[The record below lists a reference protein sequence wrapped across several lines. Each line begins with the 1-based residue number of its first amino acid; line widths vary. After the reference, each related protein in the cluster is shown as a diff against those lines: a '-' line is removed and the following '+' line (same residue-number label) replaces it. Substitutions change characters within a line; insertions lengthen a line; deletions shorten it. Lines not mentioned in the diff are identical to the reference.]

1 MTTTTA
7 TLEAALRYAARGWPV
22 FPIAA
27 GQKMPKA
34 GTHGHLDATTDPDTI
49 RGWFAGKPHLNVGMA
64 TGQAAGVWVLDVD
77 AKTGGAETLMDW
89 SSEGLDVPETMLQ
102 KTGGGGRQYFF
113 TNPAGLVVRCN
124 AGIIGSGIDIRGCGG
139 YVVLPPSKRTGGGAY
154 SWLDERDPVDAPPW
168 LIGKI
173 AAGGAAV
180 TAGDPLELS
189 TESVVVTTLADHS
202 GAAEG
207 TRRADACRLVGCEI
221 VRGTPPE
228 RIVMEAIAWSKR
240 CRPPMPL
247 DEIGTVLE
255 SLLRKE
261 DAKQD
266 DSIAAVADG
275 DEYDADLEGLVLRCP
290 QWPARPAVMLEHG
303 VVGDLMRRVEHET
316 ESDPVAMATTF
327 LVCLGNVI
335 GRSPHA
341 MVDGTRHGINLFAS
355 IVGGTGEGRKGTSLG
370 VVRAVMREVDPDWVK
385 FCRTPNLTSGE
396 GLIDRVRDPVFR
408 MMPKKGS
415 KTGEVEEVMVETGV
429 DDKRLLC
436 TIEEL
441 AGTMRAGKSERS
453 TLFQTMREAWDGS
466 DLATMSKNSRRTAT
480 EPHVSIV
487 AHITPEELNKLQTDA
502 DIYGGSWNRLLWI
515 VSKRARLRPHGG
527 DFDDL
532 AALQRQVL
540 EVVAHGQSIGR
551 MRRSREADRLWEAE
565 YYRRASS
572 RSGGVLG
579 AIIGRAEPQILRLA
593 MLAALCRRGA
603 TVERDDLAAALD
615 LWRYVEQSV
624 RMVFAGSEDPLVAR
638 VIETIVSQPG
648 ITRSTLHRAVAKTMP
663 AGKFV
668 DLLATVVATGAVV
681 AERTETSGRPRE
693 VWRPRSDSAAAAE
706 HSGEKG
712 EKGEKPPSGPF
723 SPFSPL
729 LPDGSPENKTAQITT
744 PGGFVSLS
752 EWTPPP
758 VPPAAPGR
766 VRRALR

>member
-7 TLEAALRYAARGWPV
+7 NLEAALRYAARGWPV

-124 AGIIGSGIDIRGCGG
+124 AGIVGNGIDIRGDGG

-154 SWLDERDPVDAPPW
+154 SWLDERDPVDAPQW
-168 LIGKI
+168 LAAKV
-173 AAGGAAV
+173 AAGGAVAP
-180 TAGDPLELS
+180 DRNPLDLS
-189 TESVVVTTLADHS
+189 TASVVVTTLADHS

-240 CRPPMPL
+240 CRPAMPL

-261 DAKQD
+261 DAKPD
-266 DSIAAVADG
+266 EPVVEPAGD
-275 DEYDADLEGLVLRCP
+275 DEYDAALESLTLRSP
-290 QWPARPAVMLEHG
+290 QWPARPSIMLAHG

-316 ESDPVAMATTF
+316 EADPVAMATTF

-335 GRSPHA
+335 GRGPHA
-341 MVDGTRHGINLFAS
+341 MVDGTRHGINLFAA

-370 VVRAVMREVDPDWVK
+370 IARAVMRNVDPDWEK

-408 MMPKKGS
+408 LMPKKGS
-415 KTGEVEEVMVETGV
+415 KTGEVEEVMIETGV
-429 DDKRLLC
+429 EDKRLLC

-453 TLFQTMREAWDGS
+453 TLFQTLREAWDGA
-466 DLATMSKNSRRTAT
+466 DLATMAKNARRAAT

-487 AHITPEELNKLQTDA
+487 THITPEELNKLQTDA
-502 DIYGGSWNRLLWI
+502 DIFGGTFNRLLWI
-515 VSKRARLRPHGG
+515 ASRRARLRPHGG
-527 DFDDL
+527 DFEDL
-532 AALQRQVL
+532 SRLQEIVRS
-540 EVVAHGQSIGR
+540 VVEHGRSAGR
-551 MRRSREADRLWEAE
+551 MRRSSQADKLWEDE
-565 YYRRASS
+565 YRRRASV
-572 RSGGVLG
+572 RCGGVVG
-579 AIIGRAEPQILRLA
+579 AIVGRAEPQILRLA
-593 MLAALCRRGA
+593 MLAALCRHGR

-615 LWRYVEQSV
+615 LWRYCDESA
-624 RMVFAGSEDPLVAR
+624 RMFFGGSEDPLVAR
-638 VIETIVSQPG
+638 VIEAVRAQPG
-648 ITRSTLHRAVAKTMP
+648 ITRSALHRATAKTMT
-663 AGKFV
+663 AEKFV
-668 DLLATVVATGAVV
+668 DLLAKVAATGAVV
-681 AERTETSGRPRE
+681 AEREETGGRPRE
-693 VWRPRSDSAAAAE
+693 VWHPAGSARLSE
-706 HSGEKG
+706 QVSGNKG
-712 EKGEKPPSGPF
+712 DMGEKPLAAPF
-723 SPFSPL
+723 SPISPL
-729 LPDGSPENKTAQITT
+729 FPEEAPENGIAQIAT
-744 PGGFVSLS
+744 
-752 EWTPPP
+752 
-758 VPPAAPGR
+758 PAARIRR
-766 VRRALR
+766 VF